1 VRTAAERQPPQGT
14 DRLPDRLLSVAD
26 IRLLFGLGRTA
37 TYELTH
43 RPDFPEPVVISSR
56 CHRWWASEVTAFAET
71 IRRENPRPRRHRSA
85 NYRPHRQITTS
96 SAPACRITGRVRVA
110 RPRKAAR

>member
-1 VRTAAERQPPQGT
+1 VRIAAEGRPPRGT
-14 DRLPDRLLSVAD
+14 GRFSDLLISVAD

-37 TYELTH
+37 AYELTH

-56 CHRWWASEVTAFAET
+56 CHRWWASEVTAFADA
-71 IRRENPRPRRHRSA
+71 IRLENPRPRRHGSA
-85 NYRPHRQITTS
+85 DHRPHPQIPAPST
-96 SAPACRITGRVRVA
+96 PACRITGRVRVA